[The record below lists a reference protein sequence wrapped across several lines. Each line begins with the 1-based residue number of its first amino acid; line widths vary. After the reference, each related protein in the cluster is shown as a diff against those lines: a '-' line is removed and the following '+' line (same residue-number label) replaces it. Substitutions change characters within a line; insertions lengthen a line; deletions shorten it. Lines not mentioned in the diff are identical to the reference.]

1 MESLTRQER
10 HDRSRTRAW
19 FLQVHYRWEAE
30 GRGFTLER
38 ALSATL
44 EGRRVSP
51 RRLPYLE
58 RLVRVFADN
67 RDQIDAAVASAM
79 DNWRMDRLSFV
90 DRSILRLGATEIICI
105 AEVPG
110 RVAIQEAVRLAQRYG
125 GDDSSRFVNGVLDGV
140 YRTVEDDS
148 PAGRD
153 DLPPIDYPPPE
164 RNRPPSHNDPRL
176 ADGPPPDNDL
186 PPDDDGPRP
195 KTIPRPKAGA
205 RQAPG
210 PSP

>member
-44 EGRRVSP
+44 EGRLVSP

-58 RLVRVFADN
+58 RLVRVFTDN

-140 YRTVEDDS
+140 YRPVENHDS
-148 PAGRD
+148 
-153 DLPPIDYPPPE
+153 
-164 RNRPPSHNDPRL
+164 
-176 ADGPPPDNDL
+176 PPDNDL

-195 KTIPRPKAGA
+195 KTIPRRTTIPRPTAGP